1 MEIAIS
7 YKDLAMP
14 ETPTFPLRQT
24 PWEDRRHHG
33 RLSEGRDGAGR
44 PLRLLSLRAVTLHT
58 RPYLLVGEAMP
69 DQPD

>member
-33 RLSEGRDGAGR
+33 RL
-44 PLRLLSLRAVTLHT
+44 VK
-58 RPYLLVGEAMP
+58 VAMGP
-69 DQPD
+69 GVR